1 VTYNLTPSSWNVP
14 ETSARYVTS
23 TRVRGRFLDADAN
36 YMKKEFINTI
46 LDSIT
51 EGVFTINSDWKITS
65 FNRAAEKI
73 TGMSAEE
80 AVGKKCSDVFHA
92 NICKTGC
99 ALRKTISSG
108 KNILDLRIIIKNQ
121 QGKSVPVSISTAV
134 LKDERGSVVGGVE
147 TFRDLST
154 IESLK
159 QEIARQYTFKD
170 IISKNHK
177 MQDIFKILPDIALSH
192 STVLIQGP
200 SGTGKELLAWAIH
213 DLSDRKKGPFVIV
226 NCGALPDTLLESEL
240 FGYVK
245 GAFTDAK
252 TDKPGRFAQ
261 ADEGTIFLDEIGDV
275 SPSVQVKL
283 LRVLQDKAYEPLGS
297 NTTRKVNVR
306 IITASNRDL
315 VDLIRK
321 GTFREDI
328 YYRINV
334 VTIELPP
341 LRERRDDIP
350 LLIDHFR
357 EKFNLL
363 MGKQIRSLSDEAME
377 RLMNYS
383 FPGNIRELENII
395 EHGFVICR
403 GEQIEVQHIPRS
415 VYYHK
420 AKSPALDLAT
430 PNTLDEAERLLI
442 KKTLEKNYGHRGRTA
457 RELGI
462 HKTTLWRK
470 LKKYG
475 LEL

>member
-1 VTYNLTPSSWNVP
+1 MERKFV
-14 ETSARYVTS
+14 
-23 TRVRGRFLDADAN
+23 
-36 YMKKEFINTI
+36 NTI

-51 EGVFTINSDWKITS
+51 EGVFTIDSDWKITS
-65 FNRAAEKI
+65 FNKAAEKI
-73 TGMSAEE
+73 TGTSAEE
-80 AVGKKCSDVFHA
+80 AVGMKCSNVFHA

-99 ALRKTISSG
+99 ALKKTIATG
-108 KNILDLRIIIKNQ
+108 KNVLDFKIIIKNR

-134 LKDERGSVVGGVE
+134 LRDERGRVVGGVE
-147 TFRDLST
+147 TFRDLSA

-159 QEIARQYTFKD
+159 KEIARQYTFKD

-177 MQDIFKILPDIALSH
+177 MQGIFKILPDIALSN

-200 SGTGKELLAWAIH
+200 SGTGKELLAMALH
-213 DLSDRKKGPFVIV
+213 DLSERKSQPFVIV

-240 FGYVK
+240 FGYVR

-252 TDKPGRFAQ
+252 RDKPGRFAR
-261 ADEGTIFLDEIGDV
+261 AEGGTIFLDEIGDV

-357 EKFNLL
+357 KKFNLL
-363 MGKQIRSLSDEAME
+363 MGKQIRGVSDEAMD

-403 GEQIEVQHIPRS
+403 GEQIEVQHIPKN
-415 VYYHK
+415 VYYDEVK
-420 AKSPALDLAT
+420 GPALDLAT

-475 LEL
+475 LHP

>member
-1 VTYNLTPSSWNVP
+1 MERKLV
-14 ETSARYVTS
+14 
-23 TRVRGRFLDADAN
+23 
-36 YMKKEFINTI
+36 NTI

-51 EGVFTINSDWKITS
+51 EGVFTIDGDWKITS

-73 TGMSAEE
+73 TGMSAQE
-80 AVGKKCSDVFHA
+80 AIGKKCSDVFQA

-99 ALRKTISSG
+99 ALKKTIATG
-108 KNILDLRIIIKNQ
+108 KNILDFKIVIKDR

-134 LKDERGSVVGGVE
+134 LKDERDRVVGGVE
-147 TFRDLST
+147 TFRDLSA

-159 QEIARQYTFKD
+159 KEIARQYTFKD
-170 IISKNHK
+170 IISKNHR
-177 MQDIFKILPDIALSH
+177 MQDIFKILPDIALSNA
-192 STVLIQGP
+192 TVLIQGP
-200 SGTGKELLAWAIH
+200 SGTGKELLAWAMH
-213 DLSDRKKGPFVIV
+213 DLSGRKNRPFVIV

-240 FGYVK
+240 FGYVR

-252 TDKPGRFAQ
+252 TDKPGRFAL
-261 ADEGTIFLDEIGDV
+261 AEGGTIFLDEIGDI
-275 SPSVQVKL
+275 SPAVQVKL
-283 LRVLQDKAYEPLGS
+283 LRVLQSRQYEPLGS
-297 NTTRKVNVR
+297 NKTVKVNVR

-350 LLIDHFR
+350 LLVDHFR

-363 MGKQIRSLSDEAME
+363 MGKEIRSVSDEAME

-395 EHGFVICR
+395 EHGFVICK
-403 GEQIEVQHIPRS
+403 GEQIEVQHIPKN
-415 VYYHK
+415 VYYDEFK
-420 AKSPALDLAT
+420 GPSLDLST

-475 LEL
+475 LHL

>member
-1 VTYNLTPSSWNVP
+1 MEQKFVS
-14 ETSARYVTS
+14 
-23 TRVRGRFLDADAN
+23 
-36 YMKKEFINTI
+36 TI

-51 EGVFTINSDWKITS
+51 EGVFTIDRDWKVTS
-65 FNRAAEKI
+65 FNKAAEKI
-73 TGMSAEE
+73 TGTSAMQ
-80 AVGKKCSDVFHA
+80 AIGRKCSDVFRA

-99 ALRKTISSG
+99 ALKKTIATG
-108 KNILDLRIIIKNQ
+108 KNILDFRIVIKSS

-134 LKDERGSVVGGVE
+134 LKDGRGRVVGGVE
-147 TFRDLST
+147 TFRDLSA

-159 QEIARQYTFKD
+159 KEIARHYTFKD
-170 IISKNHK
+170 IISKNHN
-177 MQDIFKILPDIALSH
+177 MQDIFKILPDVALSN

-200 SGTGKELLAWAIH
+200 SGTGKELLARAIH
-213 DLSDRKKGPFVIV
+213 DLSERRKQPFVIV

-261 ADEGTIFLDEIGDV
+261 AEGGTIFLDEIGDV
-275 SPSVQVKL
+275 SLAVQVKL

-297 NTTRKVNVR
+297 NRTRKVDVR

-321 GTFREDI
+321 EAFREDM

-357 EKFNLL
+357 KKFNLL
-363 MGKQIRSLSDEAME
+363 MGKEIQSLSNEAME
-377 RLMNYS
+377 WLMNYS

-403 GEQIEVQHIPRS
+403 GDQIEVQHLPRN
-415 VYYHK
+415 VYYEQVQG
-420 AKSPALDLAT
+420 PVLDVAT
-430 PNTLDEAERLLI
+430 PNTLGEAERLLI

-457 RELGI
+457 KELGI

-475 LEL
+475 LHP